1 MLHNG
6 HKPELLQNY
15 GCSFISSPTYWRKGM
30 GTIKGFE
37 GWADFGKRRGIVGCT
52 NTPRSSLNMDKKK
65 LDNQLEEWIK
75 KIPQGDRKFLLAHL
89 SSLKSIYPFNEYEY
103 RLMYLLDKKVIT
115 FKEYENLRDAYVN
128 ANPYLNLYNISPRV
142 FGEIWA
148 QQHLIDL
155 DSRFKKPSKQIDKK
169 YSGDYDLYIENGKKI
184 IRVEVKASRAINTRV
199 RGGLEH
205 KALGIKSDEP
215 YWMNFQQLKL
225 DIVDIFI
232 FIGVWIDK
240 IYYWV
245 LTDKKVKNHPLR
257 SHQHRG
263 GIEFQIGITDKN
275 FNRFK
280 KFVTA
285 PSQLVETIKSKVK

>member
-1 MLHNG
+1 
-6 HKPELLQNY
+6 
-15 GCSFISSPTYWRKGM
+15 
-30 GTIKGFE
+30 
-37 GWADFGKRRGIVGCT
+37 
-52 NTPRSSLNMDKKK
+52 MDKKK
-65 LDNQLEEWIK
+65 LDNQLEDWIK
-75 KIPQGDRKFLLAHL
+75 KLPQEDRKFLLAHL

-115 FKEYENLRDAYVN
+115 FKEYEGLRDAYVN

-148 QQHLIDL
+148 QQHLVDL

-184 IRVEVKASRAINTRV
+184 IKVEVKASRAINTKV
-199 RGGLEH
+199 RGGLET
-205 KALGIKSDEP
+205 KALSFELREP

-225 DIVDIFI
+225 GIVDVFI

-245 LTDKKVKNHPLR
+245 LTDKEVKNHPMR

-275 FNRFK
+275 FNEFK
-280 KFVTA
+280 KFLV
-285 PSQLVETIKSKVK
+285 QQNKLVEIIKRKV

>member
-1 MLHNG
+1 
-6 HKPELLQNY
+6 
-15 GCSFISSPTYWRKGM
+15 
-30 GTIKGFE
+30 
-37 GWADFGKRRGIVGCT
+37 
-52 NTPRSSLNMDKKK
+52 MDKKK
-65 LDNQLEEWIK
+65 LDKKLDEWIK
-75 KIPQGDRKFLLAHL
+75 ELPQEDRKFLLAHL

-115 FKEYENLRDAYVN
+115 FKEYESLRDAYVN

-148 QQHLIDL
+148 QQHLVDL
-155 DSRFKKPSKQIDKK
+155 DSRFEKPSKKVDKK
-169 YSGDYDLYIENGKKI
+169 YSGDYDLYLESGKKI
-184 IRVEVKASRAINTRV
+184 IKVEVKASRAINTKI

-205 KALGIKSDEP
+205 KALSIESGEP

-225 DIVDIFI
+225 GIVDIFV
-232 FIGVWIDK
+232 FIGVWIDR

-245 LTDKKVKNHPLR
+245 LTNREVKNHLMR

-275 FNRFK
+275 FDDFK
-280 KFVTA
+280 KF
-285 PSQLVETIKSKVK
+285 LVKPEKLIETIKNKVE

>member
-1 MLHNG
+1 
-6 HKPELLQNY
+6 
-15 GCSFISSPTYWRKGM
+15 
-30 GTIKGFE
+30 
-37 GWADFGKRRGIVGCT
+37 
-52 NTPRSSLNMDKKK
+52 MDKKK
-65 LDNQLEEWIK
+65 LDRKLDAWIK
-75 KIPQGDRKFLLAHL
+75 MLPQEDRKFLLAHL

-115 FKEYENLRDAYVN
+115 FKEYEGLRDAYVN

-148 QQHLIDL
+148 QQHLIEL

-169 YSGDYDLYIENGKKI
+169 YSGDYDLYLENGKKI
-184 IRVEVKASRAINTRV
+184 IRIEVKASRAINTKI

-205 KALGIKSDEP
+205 KALGFESDEP

-225 DIVDIFI
+225 GMVDAFV
-232 FIGVWIDK
+232 FIGIWIDK

-245 LTDKKVKNHPLR
+245 LTNKEVKNHPLQ

-263 GIEFQIGITDKN
+263 GIEFQIGITERN
-275 FNRFK
+275 FGEFE
-280 KFVTA
+280 KFLVK
-285 PSQLVETIKSKVK
+285 SEKLVEAIITKVK

>member
-1 MLHNG
+1 
-6 HKPELLQNY
+6 
-15 GCSFISSPTYWRKGM
+15 
-30 GTIKGFE
+30 
-37 GWADFGKRRGIVGCT
+37 
-52 NTPRSSLNMDKKK
+52 MDKKNLDKK
-65 LDNQLEEWIK
+65 LEAWIK
-75 KIPQGDRKFLLAHL
+75 ELPQEDRKILLAHL

-115 FKEYENLRDAYVN
+115 FKEYETLRDAYVN

-148 QQHLIDL
+148 QQHLIDV

-169 YSGDYDLYIENGKKI
+169 YSGDYDLYLENGSKI
-184 IRVEVKASRAINTRV
+184 IKIEVKASRAINTKV
-199 RGGLEH
+199 RGGLET
-205 KALGIKSDEP
+205 KALSFESNEP

-225 DIVDIFI
+225 GIVDAFV

-245 LTDKKVKNHPLR
+245 LTNKEVKNHPMR

-275 FNRFK
+275 FDEFK
-280 KFVTA
+280 KF
-285 PSQLVETIKSKVK
+285 LVKPEKLVDTIKSKVK